1 VPLSWHRRGDREDAD
16 AEVHRLL
23 ALLRRSRRGGV
34 SGGSPI
40 SIERVSAR
48 LAALGETAVA
58 PLLDELDSLGTPGAV
73 ALARVGRPALP
84 AVVRALPESAP
95 GRRVLLLRTLGMC
108 GLPEAVAP
116 LRSCLGDRDETVRRA
131 AGLALERLAK
141 GFVRELAD
149 GARREQA
156 MDALVAIGAPA
167 AWAVAEALRDLR
179 RGLFAAQV
187 MGRLGAAGVRPS
199 LTVLINEGHSVVPGG
214 RPTLSYASRA
224 LTAIGVPAVDPL
236 ADVLFDRRETP
247 AARATAAAA
256 LAEMGAIAAHRL
268 DEALRVA
275 DAPTRRYAA
284 AALGIEGAGVH
295 RPRFAGD

>member
-16 AEVHRLL
+16 AEVRRQL
-23 ALLRRSRRGGV
+23 ALLRRSRKGGV
-34 SGGSPI
+34 SGGSRI
-40 SIERVSAR
+40 SIERVSDR

-58 PLLDELDSLGTPGAV
+58 PLLDELDSLGTAGAV

-84 AVVRALPESAP
+84 AVVRALPQSPP
-95 GRRVLLLRTLGMC
+95 GRRVLLLRALGMC

-116 LRSCLGDRDETVRRA
+116 LRSYLGDRDEAVRRG

-149 GARREQA
+149 GARRERA
-156 MDALVAIGAPA
+156 TDALVAIGAPA

-187 MGRLGAAGVRPS
+187 MGRLGAAGVEPS
-199 LTVLINEGHSVVPGG
+199 LTVLINEGHSVVPDG
-214 RPTLSYASRA
+214 RPTLSYAAQA
-224 LTAIGVPAVDPL
+224 LTAIGAPAVDPL
-236 ADVLFDRRETP
+236 TDVLFDRRETP
-247 AARATAAAA
+247 AVRAAAAAA
-256 LAEMGAIAAHRL
+256 LAEMGETAAHRL